1 MSCQDAAQR
10 SRADLIV
17 MATHRKKAADAFW
30 SGSVAPRVA
39 SYAKRPL
46 LLVPIAE

>member
-1 MSCQDAAQR
+1 
-10 SRADLIV
+10 
-17 MATHRKKAADAFW
+17 MATHHRQAADAFW

-39 SYAKRPL
+39 SYANSPL

>member
-1 MSCQDAAQR
+1 
-10 SRADLIV
+10 
-17 MATHRKKAADAFW
+17 MATHRRQAADAFW

-39 SYAKRPL
+39 GYASRPL